1 MQIPQD
7 PHHPTIIKGGPQ
19 TTMKGLQ
26 PVSPKQQALRKV
38 TTVVRSTGMLYI
50 WATYHGYIAI
60 MVPVLLS
67 INFSAA
73 DSYRNIV

>member
-38 TTVVRSTGMLYI
+38 TTVVRSTGML
-50 WATYHGYIAI
+50 
-60 MVPVLLS
+60 
-67 INFSAA
+67 
-73 DSYRNIV
+73 